1 MLSSMYGSCYV
12 KDCNK
17 EMMAIQINL
26 RLLLAA
32 NITLPIYDLDNWKGI
47 DSYHFNVVV
56 TKQDMDDTFN
66 HQLMFVE
73 PYVRYAGVLFEL
85 CV

>member
-1 MLSSMYGSCYV
+1 
-12 KDCNK
+12 
-17 EMMAIQINL
+17 MMAIQINL
-26 RLLLAA
+26 RLLLAV
-32 NITLPIYDLDNWKGI
+32 NITPPIYDLDNWKGI